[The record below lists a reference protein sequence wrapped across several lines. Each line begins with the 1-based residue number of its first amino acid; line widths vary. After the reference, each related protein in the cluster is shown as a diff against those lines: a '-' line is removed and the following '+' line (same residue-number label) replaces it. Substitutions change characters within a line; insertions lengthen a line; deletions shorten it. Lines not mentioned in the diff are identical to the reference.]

1 LKLLLET
8 LSKQKLRPLEVC
20 RRAARTTN
28 FFDNFSFISTN
39 EALVRGTD
47 FENCLF
53 ALIAQSATSKNGVS
67 LLGLLLREMSI
78 LLIRDI
84 EATYMNFC
92 AGDVCF
98 SQLNRC
104 KTYYKVL
111 GLESV
116 HMFVIYTYGNP

>member
-1 LKLLLET
+1 MHCAK
-8 LSKQKLRPLEVC
+8 C
-20 RRAARTTN
+20 
-28 FFDNFSFISTN
+28 
-39 EALVRGTD
+39 D
-47 FENCLF
+47 F
-53 ALIAQSATSKNGVS
+53 KNGVW
-67 LLGLLLREMSI
+67 LLGLLRREMSI

-84 EATYMNFC
+84 ETTYMNVR

-104 KTYYKVL
+104 KTYCRVL

>member
-1 LKLLLET
+1 M
-8 LSKQKLRPLEVC
+8 LSKKSCVRSKFVVKRLEQQKNL
-20 RRAARTTN
+20 TI
-28 FFDNFSFISTN
+28 FSFIRTN

-47 FENCLF
+47 CENCLC
-53 ALIAQSATSKNGVS
+53 ARIAQNATSKNGVS
-67 LLGLLLREMSI
+67 LLGLLRREMSI

-84 EATYMNFC
+84 DATYMNFR

-104 KTYYKVL
+104 NTYYRVL

-116 HMFVIYTYGNP
+116 HMFVIYTYGTP